1 MKEYLVFFRKNFK
14 EVRFGWTLTLLSGF
28 GQTFLI
34 SLYVPEIIRIFDI
47 SNGLF
52 GGIYAIATVMASFL
66 LITLGHFVDHKPI
79 KTVTFYTILGL
90 TLSSILLGFSEIHIF
105 VLFLALLGLRLTGQG
120 LLSHISQTV
129 LSRRFEIDRGKALSI
144 ASSGFSVGEA
154 IFPIILSSLLLW
166 SNLKTT
172 SLFCAFFLIIYLIR
186 LYFLDL
192 RQFDKD
198 LDLENKI
205 TGRILLTDFK
215 DIISKRKFFIIMPS
229 SFVMSFVSTAF
240 FFYQYIFV
248 NDLKW
253 SVTLYASFFMV
264 YAITRFI
271 MNIIGGLL
279 IDRFSAKKL
288 FRFYLIPLGIG
299 LFPMVFS
306 NHIMAALF
314 FLVMI
319 GITTGL
325 AGTVKTALLAE
336 VYGTTKL
343 GTVRSFF
350 NMFMVLSTA
359 AGPLAVGLMMDNGI
373 SFNTI
378 ILLLMIFT
386 FLVILNNQRSLF
398 RKI

>member
-1 MKEYLVFFRKNFK
+1 MKEYFTFFKKNFK

-28 GQTFLI
+28 GQTYFI
-34 SLYVPEIIRIFDI
+34 SLYVPEIIKVFGI

-52 GGIYAIATVMASFL
+52 GGIYAAATVITSFL

-90 TLSSILLGFSEIHIF
+90 ALSSILLGFSEIHMI

-129 LSRRFEIDRGKALSI
+129 LSRRFDLDRGKALSI
-144 ASSGFSVGEA
+144 ASSGYSVGEA
-154 IFPIILSSLLLW
+154 IFPIIVTSLLLW

-172 SLFCAFFLIIYLIR
+172 SLLCAAFLVFYLIR
-186 LYFLDL
+186 MRFLDL
-192 RQFDKD
+192 KKFDKD
-198 LDLENKI
+198 LDLESKI
-205 TGRILLTDFK
+205 SGKILLTDFK
-215 DIISKRKFFIIMPS
+215 DIISERKFFIIMPS

-248 NDLKW
+248 KDLKW
-253 SVTLYASFFMV
+253 SVTLYASFFIV

-271 MNIIGGLL
+271 MSLIGGLL
-279 IDRFSAKKL
+279 VDRFSAKKL

-299 LFPMVFS
+299 LFPMVVS
-306 NHIMAALF
+306 NHILAALF

-336 VYGTTKL
+336 VYGTGKL

-359 AGPLAVGLMMDNGI
+359 AGPLVVGIMMDNGI
-373 SFNTI
+373 NFNMI
-378 ILLLMIFT
+378 ILLLILLT
-386 FLVILNNQRSLF
+386 FAVILNNQRSLF
-398 RKI
+398 RKS